1 MLQTVIK
8 SSSIDVGEFGVE
20 YSRYSSQ
27 PYSFVTF
34 HVFAFLMFF
43 FKFQLQSSQQQQF
56 LLGPAKEIY
65 M

>member
-43 FKFQLQSSQQQQF
+43 F
-56 LLGPAKEIY
+56 
-65 M
+65 